1 MGIDNTYGLKYM
13 QCLAEASAAEEMN
26 LSEADGDTITV
37 IPNDDDNLALCAI
50 ITVTIQMSCY
60 LIACACKFDKI
71 TDIAT
76 GSNYI
81 VLAAVTFGLS
91 GVRGSDFRI
100 IAWVELNVRKC
111 SLLKLGY

>member
-1 MGIDNTYGLKYM
+1 MDIDNTYGLKYM

-26 LSEADGDTITV
+26 SSDVDSDTITV
-37 IPNDDDNLALCAI
+37 IQNDDDNLALCAI

-71 TDIAT
+71 TDVAT
-76 GSNYI
+76 GTNYI

-91 GVRGSDFRI
+91 GVRGSGFSLI
-100 IAWVELNVRKC
+100 ICVGGA
-111 SLLKLGY
+111 LLHIKLI